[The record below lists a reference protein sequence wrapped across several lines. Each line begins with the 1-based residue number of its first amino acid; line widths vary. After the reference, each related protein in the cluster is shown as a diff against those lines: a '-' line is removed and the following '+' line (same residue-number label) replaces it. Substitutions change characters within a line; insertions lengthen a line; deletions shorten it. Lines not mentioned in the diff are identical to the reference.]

1 MSEVVIRSGD
11 KEVTAPVTEATYGN
25 SGFDISTVRAGLG
38 LVTIDR
44 GFGNTAESPSSIT
57 FIDGE
62 AGILRYRGYPIEQ
75 LAEQS
80 TFLEVA
86 YLLNYGE
93 LPTASQL
100 DEYSASIT
108 RHTLLR
114 EDTKYLFEA
123 FPHEGHPMQILASAT
138 SALATYYPDAL
149 DPKDEAAIDIS
160 SRRLIAKLPTMI
172 SWSYKYRVH
181 QPYVY
186 PRNDL
191 DYGSNFLHMM
201 FSVPAENYVP
211 NPVIAKALNVLLIL
225 HADHGQN
232 CSSSAVRLVGSGQA
246 NIFSSVSAGIHALS
260 GPLHGGANQAVLEM
274 LDRIVADGGGVSKFV
289 DKAKDKDD
297 PFRLMG
303 FGHRVYKNFDPRAK
317 IIKSVAD
324 DVLAQLGV
332 EDPMLDIAKQLE
344 EVALED
350 DYFVSRKLYPNV
362 DFYSGIIYR
371 AMGFPADMFTVLFA
385 LGRLPGWLAQ
395 FKEMTLDPGCPD
407 LPSSPGVCRTSG
419 QGLPATRR
427 SLIRAG
433 GQESGTSSV

>member
-11 KEVTAPVTEATYGN
+11 NEVVAQVVESTIGDN
-25 SGFDISTVRAGLG
+25 GFDISSVRSTLGMVTV
-38 LVTIDR
+38 DR
-44 GFGNTAESPSSIT
+44 GFGNTAESASTIT
-57 FIDGE
+57 FINGE
-62 AGILRYRGYPIEQ
+62 AGVLQYRGYPIEQ
-75 LAEQS
+75 LAEQGD
-80 TFLEVA
+80 FLEIA

-93 LPTASQL
+93 LPDKAQL
-100 DEYSASIT
+100 ETFTGQIT
-108 RHTLLR
+108 RHSLLR
-114 EDTKYLFEA
+114 EDMKYLFEA
-123 FPHEGHPMQILASAT
+123 FPHDAHPMQILASAT
-138 SALATYYPDAL
+138 SAMATYYPDAL
-149 DPKDEAAIDIS
+149 DPKDVDALDIS
-160 SRRLIAKLPTMI
+160 TRRLIAKLPTMI
-172 SWSYKYRVH
+172 AWSYKYRAH

-191 DYGSNFLHMM
+191 DYASNFLNMM
-201 FSVPAENYVP
+201 FSVPAEDYEP
-211 NPVIAKALNVLLIL
+211 SPVIARALNILLIL

-246 NIFSSVSAGIHALS
+246 NVFSSVSAGIHALS

-274 LDRIVADGGGVSKFV
+274 LEKIVEDGGDVSKFV
-289 DKAKDKDD
+289 AKAKDKVD

-303 FGHRVYKNFDPRAK
+303 FGHRVYKNFDPRAR

-324 DVLAQLGV
+324 DVLDQLGV
-332 EDPMLDIAKQLE
+332 DDPMLDVAKQLE

-395 FKEMTLDPGCPD
+395 FREMSLDPAGRIFRPRQ
-407 LPSSPGVCRTSG
+407 VYSG
-419 QGLPATRR
+419 PAERNYVPVDQR
-427 SLIRAG
+427 
-433 GQESGTSSV
+433 

>member
-11 KEVTAPVTEATYGN
+11 NEVVAQVIEATNGDN
-25 SGFDISTVRAGLG
+25 GFDISSVRSTLGMVTV
-38 LVTIDR
+38 DR
-44 GFGNTAESPSSIT
+44 GFGNTAESASTVT

-75 LAEQS
+75 LAEKGD
-80 TFLEVA
+80 FLEVA

-93 LPTASQL
+93 LPDKQQL
-100 DEYSASIT
+100 ETFTGEIT
-108 RHTLLR
+108 RHSLLR
-114 EDTKYLFEA
+114 EDMKYLFEA
-123 FPHEGHPMQILASAT
+123 FPHEAHPMQILASAT
-138 SALATYYPDAL
+138 SAMATYYPDAL
-149 DPKDEAAIDIS
+149 APKDVEALDIS
-160 SRRLIAKLPTMI
+160 TRRLIAKLPTMVA
-172 SWSYKYRVH
+172 WSYKYRAH

-191 DYGSNFLHMM
+191 DYCSNFLNMM
-201 FSVPAENYVP
+201 FSVPAEDYEP
-211 NPVIAKALNVLLIL
+211 NPVIARALNVLLIL

-246 NIFSSVSAGIHALS
+246 NVFSSVSAGIHALS

-274 LDRIVADGGGVSKFV
+274 LEQIVADGGDVAKFV
-289 DKAKDKDD
+289 GKAKDKDD

-303 FGHRVYKNFDPRAK
+303 FGHRVYKNFDPRAR

-332 EDPMLDIAKQLE
+332 SDPLLEVAKQLE

-395 FKEMTLDPGCPD
+395 FREMSLDPAGRIFRPRQVYT
-407 LPSSPGVCRTSG
+407 G
-419 QGLPATRR
+419 PAERDYVPVDQR
-427 SLIRAG
+427 
-433 GQESGTSSV
+433 